1 MWTYGIAMASLKK
14 KEKKRNMSSA
24 FYMAIWENHSLLWK
38 RWTIAIIHQI
48 LASKKSVV
56 PVNGCPEPWITCKR
70 KLRQGDGDP
79 MSPYLFVPTADT
91 LTSIYLRASK
101 WQSCIRLKT
110 TPHVVPSVARLEG
123 DLFFFQMGWKS
134 SFSWRNNTI
143 GARVHILFDW
153 HNKLTMDA
161 WDWGAARLRFF
172 LFPIMPGRVR

>member
-91 LTSIYLRASK
+91 LTSIFKSIQMTVLHSVEDNTPCRAQCCKIGRRPFLLSNGVK
-101 WQSCIRLKT
+101 IFVFLEEQYNWSESAYIIRLT
-110 TPHVVPSVARLEG
+110 
-123 DLFFFQMGWKS
+123 
-134 SFSWRNNTI
+134 
-143 GARVHILFDW
+143 
-153 HNKLTMDA
+153 
-161 WDWGAARLRFF
+161 
-172 LFPIMPGRVR
+172 